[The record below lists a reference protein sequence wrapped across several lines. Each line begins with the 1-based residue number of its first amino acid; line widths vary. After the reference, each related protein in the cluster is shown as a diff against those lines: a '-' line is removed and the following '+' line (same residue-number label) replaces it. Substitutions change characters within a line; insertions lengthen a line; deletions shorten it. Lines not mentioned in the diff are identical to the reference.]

1 MCRWLG
7 CSRQAYYQHQR
18 RRQRRAGQAA
28 LILREVRAIRQRHT
42 RLGTRKLL
50 HRLRPWMQTHGCHM
64 GRDRLFELLRQHQ
77 LLIWPKRRR
86 RPRTTWAGHWR
97 CENLLD
103 KATLTGPHQAYV
115 SDITYID
122 TEHGFNYLTLITD
135 AYSRYIV
142 GAAVSASL
150 ATAGSLQ
157 ALNRALARRPA
168 GSGPFIH
175 HSDRG
180 TQFTDRRYRGRLK
193 RSDGR
198 SSMGARGD
206 CYDNALAERMNGI
219 LKLEYG
225 LDSRFRSIQEV
236 RRAVRESVWL
246 YNHERPHLALHYRT
260 PTEVHKLC

>member
-1 MCRWLG
+1 MG
-7 CSRQAYYQHQR
+7 CSRQAYYQHQHR
-18 RRQRRAGQAA
+18 QQRRERQGA
-28 LILREVRAIRQRHT
+28 LILAQVRAIRQRHP

-50 HRLRPWMQTHGCHM
+50 ARLRPRLRAQGQRI
-64 GRDRLFELLRQHQ
+64 GRDRLFALLRQHQ

-97 CENLLD
+97 CENLLE

-122 TEHGFNYLTLITD
+122 TEQGFNYLTLITD

-142 GAAVSASL
+142 GYAVSDSL

-157 ALNRALARRPA
+157 ALNRALAHPPA
-168 GSGPFIH
+168 GCGPFIH

-180 TQFTDRRYRGRLK
+180 TQFTDRLYRGRLK
-193 RSDGR
+193 RRGGR

-225 LDSRFRSIQEV
+225 LDSRFRSIDQL

-246 YNHERPHLALHYRT
+246 YNHERPHLALNYRT
-260 PTEVHKLC
+260 PAEVHSLC

>member
-1 MCRWLG
+1 M
-7 CSRQAYYQHQR
+7 
-18 RRQRRAGQAA
+18 
-28 LILREVRAIRQRHT
+28 RQRHP

-50 HRLRPWMQTHGCHM
+50 SRLRLRRQGQPI
-64 GRDRLFELLRQHQ
+64 GRDRLFGLLRQHH
-77 LLIWPKRRR
+77 LLVKPKRRR

-97 CENLLD
+97 GENLL
-103 KATLTGPHQAYV
+103 AGTTLTGPHQAYV
-115 SDITYID
+115 SDITFID
-122 TEHGFNYLTLITD
+122 TERGFTYLTLITD

-142 GAAVSASL
+142 GYAVSDTL

-157 ALNRALARRPA
+157 ALNRALAQRPI
-168 GSGPFIH
+168 GGGPFIH

-180 TQFTDRRYRGRLK
+180 TQFTDRRYRARLA
-193 RSDGR
+193 RSGGH

-225 LDSRFRSIQEV
+225 LDSRFRSIDQA

-246 YNHERPHLALHYRT
+246 YNHERPHLALNYRT
-260 PTEVHKLC
+260 PAEVHRLA